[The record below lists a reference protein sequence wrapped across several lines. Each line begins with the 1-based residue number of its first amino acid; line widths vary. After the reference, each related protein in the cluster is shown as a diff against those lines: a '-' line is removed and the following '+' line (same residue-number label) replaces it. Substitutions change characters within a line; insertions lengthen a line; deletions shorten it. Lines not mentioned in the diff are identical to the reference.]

1 MKLKVFT
8 QPSCPKCP
16 AAKKIIAQ
24 FEDKFKVEYYD
35 IKTEDGLA
43 EALSYDIMT
52 TPSAVAVNDKEHVIK
67 EWLGQAP
74 TVEELNNIINTDT
87 LK

>member
-8 QPSCPKCP
+8 QPSCSKCP
-16 AAKKIIAQ
+16 AAKKVIAQ
-24 FEDKFKVEYYD
+24 VEDKFKVEYYD

-52 TPSAVAVNDKEHVIK
+52 TPSIVVMDDKEHIIK
-67 EWLGQAP
+67 QWFGQAP
-74 TVEELNNIINTDT
+74 TVEELTKII

>member
-16 AAKKIIAQ
+16 AAKKVVEQ
-24 FEDKFKVEYYD
+24 VEEKFKTEYYD

-43 EALSYDIMT
+43 EALSYDIMA
-52 TPSAVAVNDKEHVIK
+52 TPSLVIIDDKNRVVK
-67 EWLGQAP
+67 EWRGQAP
-74 TVEELNNIINTDT
+74 TVEELI
-87 LK
+87 KVSR

>member
-16 AAKKIIAQ
+16 AAKKVVAQ
-24 FEDKFKVEYYD
+24 VEDKFKVEYYD

-43 EALSYDIMT
+43 EALSYDVMA
-52 TPSAVAVNDKEHVIK
+52 TPSLIIVDDKDRVVK
-67 EWLGQAP
+67 EWFGQAP
-74 TVEELNNIINTDT
+74 TIEELT
-87 LK
+87 KVAK

>member
-1 MKLKVFT
+1 MLLKVFT

-24 FEDKFKVEYYD
+24 VENKFKIEYYD

-43 EALSYDIMT
+43 EALSFDVMA
-52 TPSAVAVNDKEHVIK
+52 TPSIVAIDDKDKVVK
-67 EWLGQAP
+67 EWLGQAA
-74 TVEELNNIINTDT
+74 TVEDL
-87 LK
+87 LKVAK

>member
-16 AAKKIIAQ
+16 AAKKVVEQ
-24 FEDKFKVEYYD
+24 FEDKLKVEYYD

-43 EALSYDIMT
+43 EALSHDIMS
-52 TPSAVAVNDKEHVIK
+52 TPSVLVIDDKDRVIK
-67 EWLGQAP
+67 EWVGQSP
-74 TVEELNNIINTDT
+74 NLDELSKIV
-87 LK
+87 K